1 MYLFNKWLASL
12 KLPAQ
17 VKSTALGLTH
27 WVVMSTWG
35 K

>member
-1 MYLFNKWLASL
+1 MYLFNEWLASL

-17 VKSTALGLTH
+17 VKARVLGLTH
-27 WVVMSTWG
+27 WVVMPTWG